1 MDVHGERAWNILSES
16 LIICGLSK
24 GRQGEEGGII
34 LAEKPVEETG
44 AWDAAPEG
52 GSTETERHKPEK
64 EAAGQD
70 AEGRNTDGRG
80 EEGRR
85 KAPAGSA
92 FEGIYDRMPDISVKA
107 LDRFI
112 LACVIALVAVV
123 LIGILRAN
131 HVF

>member
-1 MDVHGERAWNILSES
+1 MSMRERSWNILSES
-16 LIICGLSK
+16 LIISGLSK
-24 GRQGEEGGII
+24 GRQGEERGII

-44 AWDAAPEG
+44 AWDTAPEG
-52 GSTETERHKPEK
+52 RSTETERHKPEK
-64 EAAGQD
+64 EAA
-70 AEGRNTDGRG
+70 EGRNTDDQG
-80 EEGRR
+80 EEGPK